1 VLFDQGSVLSV
12 RATFGAPA
20 GPHAPGTQ
28 FAATVGVR
36 TGDDRDLFA
45 EARTAAT
52 LQVRANAARLN
63 VVGAAQP
70 LNLANMPQQVYDA
83 IFDPIEP
90 QPFTLEILVDRV
102 AGTGE
107 AMLKVGDWVVSA
119 PFKSAVFQAASG
131 PAITAA
137 GVSIAVASGAG
148 ETATVRVD
156 DFQIFTM
163 PPERK

>member
-1 VLFDQGSVLSV
+1 
-12 RATFGAPA
+12 
-20 GPHAPGTQ
+20 
-28 FAATVGVR
+28 
-36 TGDDRDLFA
+36 
-45 EARTAAT
+45 